1 MRTVGRLCLLAA
13 VASVLAT
20 GEAGAQGPIKIG
32 FLSPLSGA
40 IAAAGKDMYS
50 GCELYW
56 QETGWRVAGRK
67 LEVTLEDNEGLPA
80 TALTK
85 LRKLVESDRV
95 HVVAGVI
102 LSNVAYAL
110 VPYIE
115 QQGIPALYPINSA
128 DDLTQ
133 RRRPRWLVRTGFSA
147 GGNMHPFGEYAA
159 KVLGYRKVVTIG
171 LDYAFGWETV
181 GGFHKAFEDNGGQVI
196 QKLWVPLNV
205 QDYGPYL
212 AQVKKDADAVFVVAL
227 GRWTLLFA
235 KQYAES
241 GLKGRVP
248 LIAGGTYNDEHVL
261 PQLGDESLAPLL
273 GVPRDAR
280 QPAVPRRL
288 REGVQ
293 PATVLLLGEL
303 LHGRADPR
311 RGRAGHRW
319 EGGGPA
325 GARRRA
331 PPGQDHRRAARARGD
346 GRLWQ
351 PDAEYLHPQGGA
363 RGRQAPEHRDP
374 HVPGGQPVLEV
385 RPRGV
390 PEAARLFAGVPAVPA
405 LLTETNLIV
414 TSFCGSRHDPG
425 PRRPDTLAARGA
437 PYSSWLVTARPR
449 MI

>member
-110 VPYIE
+110 VPYSE
-115 QQGIPALYPINSA
+115 QQGIPTLYPINSA

-261 PQLGDESLAPLL
+261 PQLGDESLGVVSAHHYSASLETPANQRFRAAFEKAYNRLPSFYSENCYTGARILGEAVRAIGGKVEDRPALVAALRQVKITDAPR
-273 GVPRDAR
+273 GPVEMDAYGNPTQNIYIR
-280 QPAVPRRL
+280 KVERVGGKLQNTVIHTYPAVS
-288 REGVQ
+288 Q
-293 PATVLLLGEL
+293 FWKY
-303 LHGRADPR
+303 DP
-311 RGRAGHRW
+311 
-319 EGGGPA
+319 EEF
-325 GARRRA
+325 
-331 PPGQDHRRAARARGD
+331 
-346 GRLWQ
+346 LK
-351 PDAEYLHPQGGA
+351 
-363 RGRQAPEHRDP
+363 
-374 HVPGGQPVLEV
+374 QPVY
-385 RPRGV
+385 
-390 PEAARLFAGVPAVPA
+390 
-405 LLTETNLIV
+405 
-414 TSFCGSRHDPG
+414 SREFPPCRHC
-425 PRRPDTLAARGA
+425 
-437 PYSSWLVTARPR
+437 
-449 MI
+449 

>member
-115 QQGIPALYPINSA
+115 QQGIPTLYPINSA

-212 AQVKKDADAVFVVAL
+212 AQVRKDADAVFVVAL

-248 LIAGGTYNDEHVL
+248 LIAGGTYTDEHVL
-261 PQLGDESLAPLL
+261 PQLGDESLGVVSAHHYSASLETPANQRFRAAFEKAYSRLPSFYSENCYTGARILGEAVRAIGGKVEDRPALVAALRQVKITDAPR
-273 GVPRDAR
+273 GPVEMDAYGNPTQNIYIR
-280 QPAVPRRL
+280 KVERVGGKLQNTVIHTYPAVS
-288 REGVQ
+288 Q
-293 PATVLLLGEL
+293 FWKY
-303 LHGRADPR
+303 DP
-311 RGRAGHRW
+311 
-319 EGGGPA
+319 EEF
-325 GARRRA
+325 
-331 PPGQDHRRAARARGD
+331 
-346 GRLWQ
+346 LK
-351 PDAEYLHPQGGA
+351 
-363 RGRQAPEHRDP
+363 
-374 HVPGGQPVLEV
+374 QPVY
-385 RPRGV
+385 
-390 PEAARLFAGVPAVPA
+390 
-405 LLTETNLIV
+405 
-414 TSFCGSRHDPG
+414 SREFPPCRHC
-425 PRRPDTLAARGA
+425 
-437 PYSSWLVTARPR
+437 
-449 MI
+449 

>member
-1 MRTVGRLCLLAA
+1 MRTVRRLCLLAV
-13 VASVLAT
+13 VASVLVT

-115 QQGIPALYPINSA
+115 QQGIPTLYPINSA

-261 PQLGDESLAPLL
+261 PQLGDESLGVVSAHHYSASLETPANQRFRAAFEKAYNRLPSFYSENCYTGARILGEALRAVGGKVEDRAALVAALRQVKITDAPR
-273 GVPRDAR
+273 GPVEMDAYGNPTQNIYIR
-280 QPAVPRRL
+280 KVERVGGKLQNTVIHTYPAVS
-288 REGVQ
+288 Q
-293 PATVLLLGEL
+293 FWKY
-303 LHGRADPR
+303 DP
-311 RGRAGHRW
+311 
-319 EGGGPA
+319 EEF
-325 GARRRA
+325 
-331 PPGQDHRRAARARGD
+331 
-346 GRLWQ
+346 LK
-351 PDAEYLHPQGGA
+351 
-363 RGRQAPEHRDP
+363 
-374 HVPGGQPVLEV
+374 QPVY
-385 RPRGV
+385 
-390 PEAARLFAGVPAVPA
+390 
-405 LLTETNLIV
+405 
-414 TSFCGSRHDPG
+414 SREFPPCRHC
-425 PRRPDTLAARGA
+425 
-437 PYSSWLVTARPR
+437 
-449 MI
+449 

>member
-115 QQGIPALYPINSA
+115 QQGIPTLYPINSA

-159 KVLGYRKVVTIG
+159 KVLGYRKVATIG

-212 AQVKKDADAVFVVAL
+212 AQVKRDADAVFVVAL

-241 GLKGRVP
+241 GLKGRVL

-261 PQLGDESLAPLL
+261 PQLGDESLGVVSAHHYSASLETPANQRFRAAFEKAYHRLPSFYSENCYTGARILGEAVRAIGGKVEDRPALVAALRQVKITDAPR
-273 GVPRDAR
+273 GPVEMDAYGNPTQNIYIR
-280 QPAVPRRL
+280 KVERVGGKLQNTVIHTYPAVS
-288 REGVQ
+288 Q
-293 PATVLLLGEL
+293 FWKY
-303 LHGRADPR
+303 DP
-311 RGRAGHRW
+311 
-319 EGGGPA
+319 EEF
-325 GARRRA
+325 
-331 PPGQDHRRAARARGD
+331 
-346 GRLWQ
+346 LK
-351 PDAEYLHPQGGA
+351 
-363 RGRQAPEHRDP
+363 
-374 HVPGGQPVLEV
+374 QPVY
-385 RPRGV
+385 
-390 PEAARLFAGVPAVPA
+390 
-405 LLTETNLIV
+405 
-414 TSFCGSRHDPG
+414 SREFPPCRHC
-425 PRRPDTLAARGA
+425 
-437 PYSSWLVTARPR
+437 
-449 MI
+449 